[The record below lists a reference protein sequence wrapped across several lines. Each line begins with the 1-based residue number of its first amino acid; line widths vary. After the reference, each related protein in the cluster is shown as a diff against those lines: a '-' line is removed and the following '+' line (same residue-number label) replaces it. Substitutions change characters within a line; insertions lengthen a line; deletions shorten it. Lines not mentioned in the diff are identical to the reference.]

1 MPEESNTITIARP
14 VGDVFAF
21 LANGENDRQWRS
33 GVIEM
38 TRTGGH
44 GVGTTYRQ
52 VVAITEFVPDQ
63 RIAFR
68 TTKGPVRPTGT
79 YDLRARDGSTEL
91 TFRLTVKLSG
101 LKTLMAPMVGKTM
114 KAEVAALT
122 QLKRVLE
129 TG

>member
-1 MPEESNTITIARP
+1 
-14 VGDVFAF
+14 
-21 LANGENDRQWRS
+21 
-33 GVIEM
+33 
-38 TRTGGH
+38 
-44 GVGTTYRQ
+44 VGTTYRQ
-52 VVAITEFVPDQ
+52 VVAGPGGRRIDADVEITEFVPDQ
-63 RIAFR
+63 HIAFR

-79 YDLRARDGSTEL
+79 YDLRAQDGSTEL

-101 LKTLMAPMVGKTM
+101 LKALMAPMVGKTM

>member
-1 MPEESNTITIARP
+1 
-14 VGDVFAF
+14 
-21 LANGENDRQWRS
+21 
-33 GVIEM
+33 VIEM

-52 VVAITEFVPDQ
+52 VVAGPGGRRIDADVEITEFVPDQ